1 MRIGY
6 APAALQN
13 PTLEQ
18 GSVVEQL
25 LPNCHPIITSL
36 DFVNQTREIIVMVW
50 GHS

>member
-18 GSVVEQL
+18 GSAAEGL
-25 LPNCHPIITSL
+25 LPNCHPIATSL
-36 DFVNQTREIIVMVW
+36 YFVNQTKEIIVMVW
-50 GHS
+50 GQA